1 MLFFY
6 LQLFTLWPSRLRH
19 ALICDRD
26 LYLYLFYFYQLD
38 NNYILVIPVTNHL
51 ATIESNCNAFN
62 NSRDW
67 KVFNRSKIKAIF
79 KVHLQSDRNSYH
91 NHQKWSALQATIT
104 YISTKSNSNSNVTKE
119 SIIRIA
125 SCKHVNEIVRKLL
138 KEDSLFGSRVV
149 LLINK

>member
-1 MLFFY
+1 M
-6 LQLFTLWPSRLRH
+6 
-19 ALICDRD
+19 
-26 LYLYLFYFYQLD
+26 
-38 NNYILVIPVTNHL
+38 NHL

-67 KVFNRSKIKAIF
+67 KVFNRSKIRAMF

-91 NHQKWSALQATIT
+91 NH
-104 YISTKSNSNSNVTKE
+104 ISTKSNSNSNVTKE

-138 KEDSLFGSRVV
+138 KEDSLFGSRVRPS
-149 LLINK
+149 NK